1 MTMTCKDIAA
11 RVAARHAEIQDFG
24 VASLKLFGSHSRDQA
39 REDSDVDFL
48 VGFRSTVTFDRYM
61 DLKSFLEALLERKVD
76 LVTEGGLRPELRP
89 YIEQDAVRV
98 A

>member
-1 MTMTCKDIAA
+1 MNRDEIAA
-11 RVAARHAEIQDFG
+11 RLSAHHADILGFG

-39 REDSDVDFL
+39 RPDSDVDFL
-48 VGFRSTVTFDRYM
+48 VAFDPPVTFDRYM
-61 DLKSFLEALLERKVD
+61 DLKFFLEDVLARRVD

-89 YIEQDAVRV
+89 HIEQDAVRV